1 MEKQRL
7 RKAKVT
13 KQVVQPGTE
22 LTCSTILQAQKK
34 MGAKGRAENSELMME
49 LAQKHMA
56 VDEVWFAGLRWKKK
70 TINNIKPCWKPL
82 TWSSRLLPTYLVIN
96 KSQTVPT
103 LHRPQLLKGPIVLF
117 WNCHLCS
124 DILSCFLSLGV
135 PIQSSCPSSVISLA
149 LSCLYCTITFT
160 WQWELLINWN
170 GTKPLDSPLS
180 VYQGVYS
187 KFLDETPGECRPLE
201 GQAVH

>member
-1 MEKQRL
+1 MRCDSQGSGE
-7 RKAKVT
+7 
-13 KQVVQPGTE
+13 
-22 LTCSTILQAQKK
+22 
-34 MGAKGRAENSELMME
+34 
-49 LAQKHMA
+49 
-56 VDEVWFAGLRWKKK
+56 KKK

-170 GTKPLDSPLS
+170 GLSRLPAFCDFSLAWLYSRSWSFPSLGPHFPFKTPTDFRTNQSWIQFTLDSSLLILI
-180 VYQGVYS
+180 VNQY
-187 KFLDETPGECRPLE
+187 
-201 GQAVH
+201 